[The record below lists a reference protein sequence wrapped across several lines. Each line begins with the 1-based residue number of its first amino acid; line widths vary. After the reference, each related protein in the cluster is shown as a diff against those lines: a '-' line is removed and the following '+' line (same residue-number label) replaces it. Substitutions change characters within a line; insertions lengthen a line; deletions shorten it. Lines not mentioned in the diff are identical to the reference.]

1 MRPVV
6 SLASEAGSG
15 ATANSRNDAASVT
28 ASFVCAD
35 SIVDT
40 STWNAS
46 PIDSSAIF
54 SIAGSSSERIATPS
68 RFSVGATGSGGRRVG
83 TGMRGHPENAE
94 RERRIRQRYTRAIG
108 GMVLKFE
115 I

>member
-1 MRPVV
+1 MRLVV
-6 SLASEAGSG
+6 SLASDAGSG

-28 ASFVCAD
+28 ASLVCAD

-68 RFSVGATGSGGRRVG
+68 RFSVGATGKRWPQGRNGKSANHGGR
-83 TGMRGHPENAE
+83 EIAE
-94 RERRIRQRYTRAIG
+94 CQKFRIACRRQPS
-108 GMVLKFE
+108 KHC
-115 I
+115 

>member
-1 MRPVV
+1 MRLVV
-6 SLASEAGSG
+6 SLASDAGSG

-28 ASFVCAD
+28 ASLVCAD

-83 TGMRGHPENAE
+83 TGKRRDLEMPNLTNAE
-94 RERRIRQRYTRAIG
+94 RDRECRLNRASSRRS
-108 GMVLKFE
+108 
-115 I
+115 